1 MGLESGRITTSNKI
15 TPNSVSKSTESGYGV
30 VYDIILNKNSKLIK
44 QKKLEGTYSIGA
56 IQFRLLD
63 DKTTPNE
70 LLPIAYPL
78 NKNINSLPLRNE
90 IVIIHTPSDGGDYY
104 YTKSAEELNP
114 YQTAISNLISSKFQ
128 PKKQSSGGN
137 SKEYQKVSNT
147 NITRKN
153 TSQSTND
160 YDGFG
165 NYYTQEIGGNIHKL
179 KLYEGDTLLESRFG
193 QSIRLSG
200 YNNSDNEFYPTISI
214 RNGENPESFN
224 SEVTLDTEED
234 INNDGNIIFLS
245 SGDRLLD
252 YILPIE
258 NKKESF
264 FNYPNELRGNQ
275 ILLNSDRIILSAKNA
290 EMIGVA
296 KKDIGFITDGQ
307 FSIDSTQGINITTE
321 AGIFVDT
328 KNRDINMNIGN
339 GVVALGT
346 DGDLEA
352 AVKGETLVEILKE
365 FMTIVAQQ
373 IFVTP
378 AGPTSPG
385 PTNNPQINAL
395 HSKLNTILS
404 NHVQLK

>member
-1 MGLESGRITTSNKI
+1 MGLESGRLTISNTLKNI
-15 TPNSVSKSTESGYGV
+15 ADNPNSANNIVYGV
-30 VYDIILNKNSKLIK
+30 VYDVITKEDDDLAVSKGI
-44 QKKLEGTYSIGA
+44 GSSGIGA
-56 IQFRLLD
+56 IQFRALD
-63 DKTTPNE
+63 NKNTTTNE
-70 LLPIAYPL
+70 DLPIAFPL
-78 NKNINSLPLRNE
+78 NKDLTTLPIRNE
-90 IVIIHTPSDGGDYY
+90 IVIIHNFSGNWHYTRLGGDVTPNNNTLPDLISQLFKPQPTENTNSKNYQNVSQ
-104 YTKSAEELNP
+104 TGIT
-114 YQTAISNLISSKFQ
+114 QTANT
-128 PKKQSSGGN
+128 GN
-137 SKEYQKVSNT
+137 NNKT
-147 NITRKN
+147 
-153 TSQSTND
+153 
-160 YDGFG
+160 DGFG
-165 NYYTQEIGGNIHKL
+165 DYFESESNILKL
-179 KLYEGDTLLESRFG
+179 RLYEGDTLLESRFG

-200 YNNSDNEFYPTISI
+200 YNNSENEFAPTITI
-214 RNGENPESFN
+214 RNGQDSTTDSPQF
-224 SEVTLDTEED
+224 TQIEED
-234 INNDGNIIFLS
+234 VNKDGNIIFLG
-245 SGDRLLD
+245 SGNRLLD
-252 YILPIE
+252 YTLPIE

-307 FSIDSTQGINITTE
+307 FSIDATQGINITTE

>member
-1 MGLESGRITTSNKI
+1 MEPGRLSTSNRI
-15 TPNSVSKSTESGYGV
+15 RPNSVSKPTENGYGV
-30 VYDIILNKNSKLIK
+30 VYDVILSKDSKIVK
-44 QKKLEGTYSIGA
+44 QKKLQGTYPIGA
-56 IQFRLLD
+56 IQFRLLT
-63 DKTTPNE
+63 DKTTSNE

-90 IVIIHTPSDGGDYY
+90 IVIIHTPSTGGDYY

-114 YQTAISNLISSKFQ
+114 YITANPNLISSKFQ
-128 PKKQSSGGN
+128 
-137 SKEYQKVSNT
+137 SKNENNNETSKDYQKVSST
-147 NITRKN
+147 NIARTN
-153 TSQSTND
+153 TSESTPD

-165 NYYTQEIGGNIHKL
+165 EYYNEQIDGNIHRL

-307 FSIDSTQGINITTE
+307 FSIDASRGINITTDDN
-321 AGIFVDT
+321 IFVDT
-328 KNRDINMNIGN
+328 KDRDLNIDIGN
-339 GVVALGT
+339 GVIALGT

-378 AGPTSPG
+378 SGPTSPG
-385 PTNNPQINAL
+385 PTNNPKINSL

-404 NHVQLK
+404 NNVQIK